1 MDKNL
6 DLDYQQNQE
15 LASFS
20 LGEIF
25 KKQRI
30 SKKIDLAKASEFLKV
45 RVRDLQ
51 AIENDEI
58 DKISKNIYTPGLIKS
73 YGKFLK
79 INNNL
84 IQTKIDQINFKS
96 NTENKK
102 HLLINIGEHLALT
115 PKKELLINI
124 SIIFFIT
131 FFFMIFALNLYK
143 KNLLNFPTALI
154 IEDIKKI
161 ENDNHR

>member
-1 MDKNL
+1 MDK
-6 DLDYQQNQE
+6 DLDCQQNQE
-15 LASFS
+15 QTNIS

-51 AIENDEI
+51 AIENNEI
-58 DKISKNIYTPGLIKS
+58 EKISKNIYTPGLIKS

-79 INNNL
+79 INNKL
-84 IQTKIDQINFKS
+84 IQAKLDQINFKS

-102 HLLINIGEHLALT
+102 HLLINIGEHLELT

-131 FFFMIFALNLYK
+131 FFIMIFALNLYK
-143 KNLLNFPTALI
+143 KNLLNFPTNLI